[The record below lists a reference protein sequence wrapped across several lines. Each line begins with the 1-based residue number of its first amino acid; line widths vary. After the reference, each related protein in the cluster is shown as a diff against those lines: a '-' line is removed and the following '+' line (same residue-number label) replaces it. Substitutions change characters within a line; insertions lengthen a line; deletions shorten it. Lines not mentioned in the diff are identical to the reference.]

1 MQVATIRCNHPLM
14 GGKPFTCAAILP
26 RDEAGQAA
34 SMPRLAIGS
43 ADGTVRVLNGFKPE
57 SLHAV
62 FGTKGTAGV
71 SAMAVV
77 PIHNRDALVT
87 GAHLPVCLLPYMGGA
102 LQLCSREGTRCNE
115 GRTG

>member
-1 MQVATIRCNHPLM
+1 MQVATIRCNHPVM

-26 RDEAGQAA
+26 RDEAGEAA
-34 SMPRLAIGS
+34 AMPRLAIGS
-43 ADGTVRVLNGFKPE
+43 ADGTIRVLNGFKPE

-62 FGTKGTAGV
+62 FGTKGPAAV

-87 GAHLPVCLLPYMGGA
+87 GSHRLLA
-102 LQLCSREGTRCNE
+102 LVVAL
-115 GRTG
+115 